1 LNPANLRDTKMMG
14 DVATAVH
21 GKPANATSGAAPGL
35 KVTAPIALTRGGL
48 QEKLQTR
55 SADLGQQIETL
66 QSAIPEGTISLPF
79 ADVASRV
86 GQGLRDRF
94 TITPQSPTINGIT
107 SPPIP
112 PSPTTMDA
120 AGAISSGAS
129 ELRNLK
135 KKSVRPTV
143 GPPPA
148 PITTQIPT
156 TTTSPILGPNG
167 QPITSTTYTTKV
179 TQPPAPRGPRQI
191 DYQVVRKVKQG
202 LDAPLSDK
210 GRFSP
215 IVTSEAAPRVAGKEN
230 VANTL
235 RTILNEAT
243 PEIAEVN
250 KKYAVAKSATDAIDR
265 TVEILA
271 SRKEPISQRLAN
283 ALTASML
290 VGNGVGATGMVA
302 KSAAAYTALNIH
314 RLVRSTAWNTM
325 SGAAKA
331 KLADLIESGDFVGVN
346 GLLAAEGIGQVGK
359 QITPPPS
366 ENYKMGDSKKKDDQP
381 LPKVGTTRTS
391 PIGADEVVVS
401 QEDLP
406 RGALASQ
413 RLNTIR
419 YRPEVFNDPNIIA
432 HENIHIGQSRLA
444 APPPVDR
451 IRAIFGDLY
460 DTHKGAGPH
469 PEYEVPAYALDEPL
483 LEPASNLPAKNLERV
498 RGYQVRNEKRVAD
511 YLNML
516 RSLDLGENGI
526 AAIET
531 SMHEPVLR
539 KYLTGPI
546 PPPPYTPNPILRDN
560 IKPVD
565 GYDPYLVGRKG
576 KASQK
581 RK

>member
-1 LNPANLRDTKMMG
+1 MPDIIELGRAKKAQRPGVYDHVSDLDLGKAIKLKFPDAYQDFTEFVGPRAPTDLPPPESTQPQSGPVGKFMDKAWEQVNPEPVIRLGADLMAGASRTPEGAARTNQAVRAISQIPGNILKSQADQSDRANKAAGEGKYVQALAHRVGAKTPIIGPPLANAVEDIAEGRVAEGLGTGFGIALPGVAKLGNRALQSSKLGASARDAAARSYTRALNPANLRDTKMMG

-21 GKPANATSGAAPGL
+21 GKPDNATSGAAPGL
-35 KVTAPIALTRGGL
+35 KVTAPVALTRGGL

-66 QSAIPEGTISLPF
+66 QSAIPEGTITLPF

-86 GQGLRDRF
+86 GQGLRDKF
-94 TITPQSPTINGIT
+94 TITPQPPTVNGIT

-148 PITTQIPT
+148 PVTTQIPT

-215 IVTSEAAPRVAGKEN
+215 IVTSDAAPRVAGKEN

-250 KKYAVAKSATDAIDR
+250 KKYSVAKSATDAIDR

-325 SGAAKA
+325 SGATKA

-346 GLLAAEGIGQVGK
+346 GLLAAEGVGQVGK

-366 ENYKMGDSKKKDDQP
+366 
-381 LPKVGTTRTS
+381 
-391 PIGADEVVVS
+391 
-401 QEDLP
+401 
-406 RGALASQ
+406 Q
-413 RLNTIR
+413 R
-419 YRPEVFNDPNIIA
+419 
-432 HENIHIGQSRLA
+432 
-444 APPPVDR
+444 
-451 IRAIFGDLY
+451 
-460 DTHKGAGPH
+460 K
-469 PEYEVPAYALDEPL
+469 
-483 LEPASNLPAKNLERV
+483 
-498 RGYQVRNEKRVAD
+498 
-511 YLNML
+511 
-516 RSLDLGENGI
+516 
-526 AAIET
+526 
-531 SMHEPVLR
+531 
-539 KYLTGPI
+539 
-546 PPPPYTPNPILRDN
+546 
-560 IKPVD
+560 
-565 GYDPYLVGRKG
+565 
-576 KASQK
+576 
-581 RK
+581 